1 MSEKR
6 QDYSNDDG
14 YDNSWYAVTR
24 WHVDDI
30 KRFRPEWSDEFC
42 ATVLSTMENTFQEL
56 LIERGNDILDC
67 MIEGSEK
74 TWLEEWGYL
83 NETEETN

>member
-1 MSEKR
+1 
-6 QDYSNDDG
+6 
-14 YDNSWYAVTR
+14 
-24 WHVDDI
+24 
-30 KRFRPEWSDEFC
+30 
-42 ATVLSTMENTFQEL
+42 MENTFQEL

-83 NETEETN
+83 NEK